1 MRRRTLRV
9 AAVAMTLAMLMSG
22 CGAQNTA
29 QENQVTEQTEVKDG
43 TAEDNMMVEPETA
56 ADVTDSIPLNVIEDN
71 YRTYYEVFVY
81 SFCDSN
87 GDGIGDIPGLISK
100 LDYINDDKETRR
112 HCSLDAFN
120 LDDTLFPSDENV
132 EAETETKD
140 QYRRLYDAIA
150 LLEPQ
155 QKELVRQVFF
165 NERKIV
171 DIASEEGV
179 SEAAIRNRL
188 KKIIQRL
195 KKILN

>member
-1 MRRRTLRV
+1 MKIKYEFATETVEVEVSEVLGTVIVALDRREY
-9 AAVAMTLAMLMSG
+9 
-22 CGAQNTA
+22 N
-29 QENQVTEQTEVKDG
+29 
-43 TAEDNMMVEPETA
+43 
-56 ADVTDSIPLNVIEDN
+56 
-71 YRTYYEVFVY
+71 
-81 SFCDSN
+81 
-87 GDGIGDIPGLISK
+87 
-100 LDYINDDKETRR
+100 INHKETRR

-140 QYRRLYDAIA
+140 QYHRLYDAIA

-165 NERKIV
+165 NERKIE

>member
-1 MRRRTLRV
+1 MKIKYAFATETIEVEISEKDANIIVDLDR
-9 AAVAMTLAMLMSG
+9 
-22 CGAQNTA
+22 
-29 QENQVTEQTEVKDG
+29 QEY
-43 TAEDNMMVEPETA
+43 
-56 ADVTDSIPLNVIEDN
+56 NVN
-71 YRTYYEVFVY
+71 H
-81 SFCDSN
+81 
-87 GDGIGDIPGLISK
+87 
-100 LDYINDDKETRR
+100 KETRR

-140 QYRRLYDAIA
+140 LYRRLYDAIA

-171 DIASEEGV
+171 DIASEKGV